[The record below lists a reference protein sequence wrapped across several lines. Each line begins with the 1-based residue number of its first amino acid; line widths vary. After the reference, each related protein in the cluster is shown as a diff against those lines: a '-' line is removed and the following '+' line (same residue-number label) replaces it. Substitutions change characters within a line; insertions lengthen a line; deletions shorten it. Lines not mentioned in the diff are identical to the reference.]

1 MKNEAATGKDK
12 KKSAAA
18 AAGDIN
24 LVGVPN
30 LYRLLHLVK
39 DNTLLT
45 FK

>member
-24 LVGVPN
+24 SVGVQN
-30 LYRLLHLVK
+30 LYRLLHLS
-39 DNTLLT
+39 DNTVLT